1 MFQRFL
7 TIKYSMNRKCCKR
20 KQTLK
25 NTSTLFDNTSW
36 QLAAESERRNDDV
49 RNVRKLLKEKI
60 CTLISTLRNS
70 RNQKWS
76 FSSTRRTWEKLRFII
91 EYTRGFKGLLAL
103 PL

>member
-7 TIKYSMNRKCCKR
+7 TIGNAAKESKPSRTHQHYSII
-20 KQTLK
+20 
-25 NTSTLFDNTSW
+25 SW